1 MTTARDFLDYPDD
14 MMSEYEREECCYDD
28 DLSYDSTDV
37 SGRKI
42 KSSRIF
48 SYLYS
53 LKTLNV
59 YISGRYMYV
68 VTQLYN
74 LLV

>member
-14 MMSEYEREECCYDD
+14 MMSEYEREECFYDD

-37 SGRKI
+37 SGRTI

-53 LKTLNV
+53 FKTLNV

-68 VTQLYN
+68 RGYSVHLR
-74 LLV
+74 